1 MKVLRFPDIPLVYF
15 PNAMGVLKT
24 AKNPNAAL
32 VFINWFF
39 TQEGHEL
46 YTTLNKTNSIRRD
59 VPHKQPEAV
68 KPEVIGGGKIG
79 PDYALTGPQVQLQAD
94 LHAAKV
100 MNGLPEGISY
110 EEFERG
116 YNAFMREWESS
127 RAGRRNSRCLLA
139 TRVIVGSR

>member
-1 MKVLRFPDIPLVYF
+1 VGWSQQSRRDAHERGFS
-15 PNAMGVLKT
+15 
-24 AKNPNAAL
+24 AAR
-32 VFINWFF
+32 WA
-39 TQEGHEL
+39 QEGHEL